1 MYFETKVRYDKIHEN
16 GTVKAVTEPYLV
28 DALTC
33 TEAEARITEKL
44 QPYISGDF
52 SVTSVKQS
60 KISEAMFG
68 NGDYYYIVKCD
79 YPTIDEKTATE
90 KSNIISTLVQASSL
104 LDAEAK
110 YALVMHDSVADWEY
124 VSIALTPIVDVFR
137 YEAPSANAESP
148 QSESIAE

>member
-1 MYFETKVRYDKIHEN
+1 MYFETKVRYDKMLEN
-16 GTVKAVTEPYLV
+16 GTVKSVKELYLV

-60 KISEAMFG
+60 KLSDVMFG

-110 YALVMHDSVADWEY
+110 YALVMSVSVADWEY

-137 YEAPSANAESP
+137 YEAPTNE
-148 QSESIAE
+148 